1 MEDLEH
7 ILRFFTVRD
16 VWENMR
22 RPLGEEMDLYMERNR
37 AGNVA
42 ELRELFD
49 RTIAAC
55 QQLWGAHAFHKPTQG
70 GWRAQLI
77 SPLYDAQMVA
87 ASLMTPRQLEGARH
101 ARERV
106 TRATRTLF
114 ENDPDF
120 VKSVTQSTNNAS
132 SVRKRVTAIKELLND
147 TLNR

>member
-1 MEDLEH
+1 
-7 ILRFFTVRD
+7 
-16 VWENMR
+16 MR

-37 AGNVA
+37 AGNVH
-42 ELRELFD
+42 ELREIFN

-55 QQLWGAHAFHKPTQG
+55 EQLWGTHAFHKPTQG

-87 ASLMTPRQLEGARH
+87 ASLMTSRQLEGARN

-106 TRATRTLF
+106 IRATRTLF
-114 ENDPDF
+114 DSDPEF

-132 SVRKRVTAIKELLND
+132 CVRKRVTAIVELLGD
-147 TLNR
+147 SLNR